1 MRNGGRV
8 HEFRGCVLSADC
20 SRSRIRA
27 GFAFPD
33 LCHSNYAVRAAR
45 CAPSI
50 GTPTTVMTATSA
62 RGRMRSRSASRGTL
76 APLSLQLLLFK
87 AGAAAGA
94 LGEQH
99 FGLVALAVPMLL
111 LALTTGQAR

>member
-1 MRNGGRV
+1 
-8 HEFRGCVLSADC
+8 
-20 SRSRIRA
+20 
-27 GFAFPD
+27 
-33 LCHSNYAVRAAR
+33 
-45 CAPSI
+45 
-50 GTPTTVMTATSA
+50 
-62 RGRMRSRSASRGTL
+62 MRSRSASRGTL

-94 LGEQH
+94 LGEQR